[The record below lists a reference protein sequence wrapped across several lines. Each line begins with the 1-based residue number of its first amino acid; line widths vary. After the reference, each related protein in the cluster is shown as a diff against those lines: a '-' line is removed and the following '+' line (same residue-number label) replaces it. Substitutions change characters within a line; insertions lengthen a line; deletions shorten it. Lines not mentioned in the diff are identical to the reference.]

1 MTDSFMQNHQS
12 ALDSQRED
20 DAIQYLQ
27 DTGVYP
33 DPDIEEDEENFP
45 AENDEPSDFEM
56 MASFGTK
63 WHDWL

>member
-1 MTDSFMQNHQS
+1 MTDSFLHKHQF

-33 DPDIEEDEENFP
+33 DPDDDYEPTDEE
-45 AENDEPSDFEM
+45 M
-56 MASFGTK
+56 MSLFGTK
-63 WHDWL
+63 WHDGL

>member
-12 ALDSQRED
+12 ALDSQREEN
-20 DAIQYLQ
+20 AIKWSN
-27 DTGVYP
+27 P

-56 MASFGTK
+56 MASFGTV

>member
-1 MTDSFMQNHQS
+1 MDSFLHNHQS

-20 DAIQYLQ
+20 DAIQYLE

-33 DPDIEEDEENFP
+33 NVFEPSILIED
-45 AENDEPSDFEM
+45 DDYEPSDFEM
-56 MASFGTK
+56 MASFGTV